1 MPNVLIADDN
11 RKIAMVLKE
20 YVEKEGYNV
29 YYAEDGEEALEL
41 FASNEFDII
50 LLDVVMP
57 KRNGFDVCREIRKT
71 SNTPVI
77 MITSKGDDYE
87 KIMGLAIGADDYIVK
102 PCSPNEVIARIRA
115 ILRRIYFEHS
125 DEKGRTL
132 KIFNLRIDMDN
143 FIVTIDGQ
151 MVMLTKK
158 ELEILWILAENK
170 EKVFTRE
177 NLLNSLWGYDY
188 YGDCRTVDSHIKRLR
203 AKVDQFP
210 HDKWKI
216 KTVWGMG
223 YKFEV
228 VNDAK

>member
-1 MPNVLIADDN
+1 MSNILIADDN
-11 RKIAMVLKE
+11 RKVAMVLKE
-20 YVEKEGYNV
+20 YAEKEGYTV
-29 YYAEDGEEALEL
+29 FYAEDGEKAIEL
-41 FASNEFDII
+41 FGSEKFDMV

-57 KRNGFDVCREIRKT
+57 KKNGFDVCREIRKV
-71 SNTPVI
+71 SNVPVI
-77 MITSKGDDYE
+77 MVTSKGEDYE
-87 KIMGLAIGADDYIVK
+87 KIMGLGIGADDYIVK

-125 DEKGRTL
+125 DEKSKVM
-132 KIFNLRIDMDN
+132 KIGNLEIDMEN
-143 FIVTIDGQ
+143 FTVLIDGQ
-151 MVMLTKK
+151 KVMLTKK
-158 ELEILWILAENK
+158 ELEILWVLAENK

-203 AKVDQFP
+203 AKLDEHP
-210 HDKWKI
+210 HDSWRI

-228 VNDAK
+228 VEND